1 MNKPWIEW
9 LAWGL
14 LIIIVVVSVYLEVKR
29 F

>member
-14 LIIIVVVSVYLEVKR
+14 LIIITGVSVYLEVKR

>member
-14 LIIIVVVSVYLEVKR
+14 LIIIAGVSVYLEVKR